1 MARIRVLHI
10 VNDLSLHGGAE
21 MTLLRLLESLGEERK
36 THAVVTL
43 KPLKE
48 GDTIGASI
56 IALGIPMEDL
66 GVNGA
71 LGMFGAYFRL
81 VALIRRVRPDVL
93 SAWLYYASLL
103 ASLAYIF
110 VGYRARIIWQIRSM
124 PYVAF
129 SEKPAR
135 FIVQRIL
142 SFLSHRMRVRIITNS
157 QASKNAHQAIGFSD
171 YLEKWAVIP
180 NAVDADLFK
189 PDDKIRE
196 KMRSQLAIPDNAIV
210 IGAIGRNVPEK
221 GYPDLFAAMAGLH
234 GFLST
239 VWFGRLHL
247 VIAGR
252 DVSADDPGI
261 LASGLQ
267 NYQVHVLGARN
278 DIPDI
283 LNALDIFV
291 LPSRSE
297 SFPNV
302 LAEAMATELPAIATN
317 VGDCRIVL
325 NADEHI
331 ATGARGATLADRLLA
346 QIRMSAKQ
354 RQEIGALNRAR
365 IALIYTRQKMAAAF
379 HQEFIRYG

>member
-1 MARIRVLHI
+1 MTRIRVLHI
-10 VNDLSLHGGAE
+10 VNDLSQHGGAE

-36 THAVVTL
+36 THAIVTL
-43 KPLKE
+43 KPLRE
-48 GDTIGASI
+48 GNTIGASI

-66 GVNGA
+66 GVHGA

-81 VALIRRVRPDVL
+81 IRLIRRTRPDVL
-93 SAWLYYASLL
+93 SAWLYYACMLVSF
-103 ASLAYIF
+103 ANIF
-110 VGYRARIIWQIRSM
+110 IGYRARIIWHIRSM
-124 PYVAF
+124 PYVEF

-142 SFLSHRMRVRIITNS
+142 ASLSHRMRVRIITNS

-171 YLEKWAVIP
+171 FSEKWTVIP
-180 NAVDADLFK
+180 NATDSDLFK
-189 PDDKIRE
+189 PDKERRE
-196 KMRSQLAIPDNAIV
+196 KMRSQFGIPDKAIA

-221 GYPDLFAAMAGLH
+221 GYPDLFEAMAKLND
-234 GFLST
+234 FLSP

-247 VIAGR
+247 VLVGR
-252 DVSADDPGI
+252 DLSPDHPGI
-261 LASGLQ
+261 VASGLQ

-302 LAEAMATELPAIATN
+302 LAEAMATGLPAIATN

-325 NADEHI
+325 NADDQI
-331 ATGARGATLADRLLA
+331 ATGTPGKTLADRILA
-346 QIRMSAKQ
+346 QIKMSAAK
-354 RQEIGALNRAR
+354 RQEIGALNRTR
-365 IALIYTRQKMAAAF
+365 IVQIYTRPKMADAF
-379 HQEFIRYG
+379 RLEFRG

>member
-1 MARIRVLHI
+1 MTRIRVLHI
-10 VNDLSLHGGAE
+10 VNDLSQHGGAE

-36 THAVVTL
+36 THAIVTL
-43 KPLKE
+43 KPLRE
-48 GDTIGASI
+48 GNTIGASV

-66 GVNGA
+66 GVHGA

-81 VALIRRVRPDVL
+81 IRLIRRTRPDVL
-93 SAWLYYASLL
+93 SAWLYYACMLV
-103 ASLAYIF
+103 SLANIF
-110 VGYRARIIWQIRSM
+110 IGYRARIIWHIRSM
-124 PYVAF
+124 PYVEF

-142 SFLSHRMRVRIITNS
+142 ASLSHRMRVRIITNS

-171 YLEKWAVIP
+171 FSEKWTVIP
-180 NAVDADLFK
+180 NATDSDLFK
-189 PDDKIRE
+189 PDKEMRE
-196 KMRSQLAIPDNAIV
+196 KMRSQFGIPDNAIA

-221 GYPDLFAAMAGLH
+221 GYPDLFEAMAKLND
-234 GFLST
+234 FLSP

-247 VIAGR
+247 VLAGR
-252 DVSADDPGI
+252 DLSPDHPGI
-261 LASGLQ
+261 VASGLQ

-302 LAEAMATELPAIATN
+302 LAEAMATGLPAIATN

-325 NADEHI
+325 NADDQI
-331 ATGARGATLADRLLA
+331 ATGTPGKTLADRILA
-346 QIRMSAKQ
+346 QIKMSAAK
-354 RQEIGALNRAR
+354 RQEIGALNRTR
-365 IALIYTRQKMAAAF
+365 IVQVYTRPKMADAF
-379 HQEFIRYG
+379 RLEFRG

>member
-48 GDTIGASI
+48 GNTIGAAVM
-56 IALGIPMEDL
+56 ALGIPMENL
-66 GVNGA
+66 GVHGA
-71 LGMFGAYFRL
+71 LSMFGAYFRL
-81 VALIRRVRPDVL
+81 IRLIRRTRPDVL
-93 SAWLYYASLL
+93 SAWLYYACMLVSF
-103 ASLAYIF
+103 ANIF
-110 VGYRARIIWQIRSM
+110 IGYRARIIWHIRSM
-124 PYVAF
+124 PYVEF

-142 SFLSHRMRVRIITNS
+142 ASLSHRMRVRIITNS
-157 QASKNAHQAIGFSD
+157 QASLNAHQSIGFTD
-171 YLEKWAVIP
+171 YSEKWAVIP
-180 NAVDADLFK
+180 NAVDSELFK
-189 PDDKIRE
+189 PDKEIRE
-196 KMRSQLAIPDNAIV
+196 KMRSQFGIPEKAIA

-221 GYPDLFAAMAGLH
+221 GYPDLFEAIARLND
-234 GFLST
+234 FLSP

-252 DVSADDPGI
+252 DLSADHPGI
-261 LASGLQ
+261 VASGLQ
-267 NYQVHVLGARN
+267 NYQVHVLGARD

-302 LAEAMATELPAIATN
+302 LAEAMATGLPAIATH

-325 NADEHI
+325 DDDTCI
-331 ATGARGATLADRLLA
+331 ATGKPGATLSDRLRA
-346 QIRMSAKQ
+346 QIGLTPQQ
-354 RQEIGALNRAR
+354 RHERGARNRVR
-365 IALIYTRQKMAAAF
+365 IVENYTIEKMLTAF
-379 HQEFIRYG
+379 RGEFNP

>member
-1 MARIRVLHI
+1 MTRIRVLHI
-10 VNDLSLHGGAE
+10 VNDLSQHGGAE

-36 THAVVTL
+36 THAIVTL
-43 KPLKE
+43 KPLRE
-48 GDTIGASI
+48 GNTIGASI

-66 GVNGA
+66 GVHGA

-81 VALIRRVRPDVL
+81 IRLIRRTRPDVL
-93 SAWLYYASLL
+93 SAWLYYACMLV
-103 ASLAYIF
+103 SLANIF
-110 VGYRARIIWQIRSM
+110 IGYRAQIIWHIRSM
-124 PYVAF
+124 PYVEF

-142 SFLSHRMRVRIITNS
+142 SFLSYRMRVRIITNS
-157 QASKNAHQAIGFSD
+157 QAAMNAHQAIGFSD
-171 YLEKWAVIP
+171 YSEKWAVIP
-180 NAVDADLFK
+180 NAVDTDLFK
-189 PDDKIRE
+189 PDDKIR
-196 KMRSQLAIPDNAIV
+196 KNMRSQLGIPEKAIV
-210 IGAIGRNVPEK
+210 IGAIGRNAPEK

-234 GFLST
+234 DFLSP

-247 VIAGR
+247 VLAGR
-252 DVSADDPGI
+252 DLSPDHPGI
-261 LASGLQ
+261 VASGLQ

-302 LAEAMATELPAIATN
+302 LAEAMATGLPAIATN

-325 NADEHI
+325 NADDQI
-331 ATGARGATLADRLLA
+331 ATGTPGKTLADRILS
-346 QIRMSAKQ
+346 QIKMSAAK
-354 RQEIGALNRAR
+354 RQEIGALNRTR
-365 IALIYTRQKMAAAF
+365 IVQIYTRPKMADAF
-379 HQEFIRYG
+379 RLEFRG

>member
-10 VNDLSLHGGAE
+10 VNDLSQHGGAE

-36 THAVVTL
+36 THAIVTL
-43 KPLKE
+43 KPLRE
-48 GDTIGASI
+48 GNTIGASI

-66 GVNGA
+66 GVHGA

-81 VALIRRVRPDVL
+81 IRLIRRTRPDVL
-93 SAWLYYASLL
+93 SAWLYYACMLV
-103 ASLAYIF
+103 SLANIF
-110 VGYRARIIWQIRSM
+110 IGYRAQIIWHIRSM
-124 PYVAF
+124 PYVEF

-142 SFLSHRMRVRIITNS
+142 SFLSYRMRVRIITNS
-157 QASKNAHQAIGFSD
+157 QAAMNAHQAIGFSD
-171 YLEKWAVIP
+171 YSEKWAVIP
-180 NAVDADLFK
+180 NAVDTDLFK
-189 PDDKIRE
+189 PDDKIR
-196 KMRSQLAIPDNAIV
+196 KNMRSQLGIPEKAIV
-210 IGAIGRNVPEK
+210 IGAIGRNAPEK

-234 GFLST
+234 DFLSP

-247 VIAGR
+247 VLAGR
-252 DVSADDPGI
+252 DLSPDHPGI
-261 LASGLQ
+261 VASGLQ

-302 LAEAMATELPAIATN
+302 LAEAMATGLPAIATN

-325 NADEHI
+325 NADDQI
-331 ATGARGATLADRLLA
+331 ATGTPGKTLADRILS
-346 QIRMSAKQ
+346 QIKMSAAK
-354 RQEIGALNRAR
+354 RQEIGALNRTR
-365 IALIYTRQKMAAAF
+365 IVQIYTRPKMADAF
-379 HQEFIRYG
+379 RLEFRG